1 MRSTVGM
8 LWMLPNSASAL
19 ALAAALLRD
28 GVVPRAEIESAL
40 ERAEQLVE
48 SIAGRSLSPR
58 ILEMRG
64 G

>member
-1 MRSTVGM
+1 MLLPRSAG
-8 LWMLPNSASAL
+8 AL